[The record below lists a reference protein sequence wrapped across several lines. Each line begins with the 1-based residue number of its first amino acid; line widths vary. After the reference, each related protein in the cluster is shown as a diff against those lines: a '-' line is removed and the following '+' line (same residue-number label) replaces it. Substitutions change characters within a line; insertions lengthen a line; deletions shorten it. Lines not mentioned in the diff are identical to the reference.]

1 MWLLLGLVMS
11 KTYRRRRERRW
22 GRRGEDR
29 EEEDNGNKD
38 DEVWRMDEL
47 RKKKNAF
54 YSSVKRIL
62 PWVACR

>member
-1 MWLLLGLVMS
+1 MS

-29 EEEDNGNKD
+29 EEEDNGNTD

-47 RKKKNAF
+47 RKKKMHSIAQ
-54 YSSVKRIL
+54 
-62 PWVACR
+62 